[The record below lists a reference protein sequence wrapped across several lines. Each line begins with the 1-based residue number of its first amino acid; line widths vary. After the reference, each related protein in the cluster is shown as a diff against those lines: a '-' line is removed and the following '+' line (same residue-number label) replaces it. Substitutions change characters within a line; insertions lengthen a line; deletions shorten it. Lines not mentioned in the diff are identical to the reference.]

1 MMNLQELEVACPAA
15 FSPPAAPHVS
25 DRYTHVRTADIV
37 ERMMD
42 EGFTIR
48 TASQQKTQKKHQGR
62 KEAFQKHRISM
73 QMPTDNGTTRALGQ
87 IFPTVDLINSG
98 DWSST
103 FTMAVGLFRLVCTNG
118 MVAPFGAANESIKVR
133 HDKVDE
139 DTFSAI
145 QQAMAKAPDLFQ
157 FAEDAQ
163 GFNMSDTE
171 IERFGRAA
179 ARIRFG
185 LNPEDTVDASMTK
198 GLLGARRG
206 MDANSDLWSVFNRVQ
221 ENGTRGGFKVP
232 DVNGRLRSVRERR
245 NIVADV
251 TWNQELWS
259 LTQSVLHGNPAGPS
273 WPLN

>member
-15 FSPPAAPHVS
+15 FSTTAAPHVS

-37 ERMMD
+37 ERMMG

-48 TASQQKTQKKHQGR
+48 SASQQKTQKRTAG

-73 QMPTDNGTTRALGQ
+73 QMPVKDGSTRALGQ

-145 QQAMAKAPDLFQ
+145 QQAMDKAPALFQ

-163 GFNMSDTE
+163 AFQMSYTE
-171 IERFGRAA
+171 IERFGREA

-185 LNPEDTVDASMTK
+185 LDPEDTPDSSMTR
-198 GLLGARRG
+198 GLLAARRG
-206 MDANSDLWSVFNRVQ
+206 MDSSDDLWSVFNRVQ

-232 DVNGRLRSVRERR
+232 DANNRLRRVRERR
-245 NIVADV
+245 NIVSDV
-251 TWNQELWS
+251 KWNQDLWS
-259 LTQSVLHGNPAGPS
+259 LTQSVLTGNRAGPDWS
-273 WPLN
+273 LN

>member
-15 FSPPAAPHVS
+15 FSTTAAPHVS

-37 ERMMD
+37 ERMMG

-48 TASQQKTQKKHQGR
+48 SASQQKTQKRTAG

-73 QMPTDNGTTRALGQ
+73 QMPTDNGATRALGQ

-145 QQAMAKAPDLFQ
+145 QQAMDKAPALFQ

-163 GFNMSDTE
+163 AFQMSDTE
-171 IERFGRAA
+171 IERFGREAS
-179 ARIRFG
+179 RIRFG
-185 LNPEDTVDASMTK
+185 LEPEDAVDSSMTK
-198 GLLGARRG
+198 GLLAPRRG
-206 MDANSDLWSVFNRVQ
+206 MDASPDLWSVFNRVQ

-245 NIVADV
+245 NIVSDV
-251 TWNQELWS
+251 KWNQDLWS
-259 LTQSVLHGNPAGPS
+259 LTQSVLTGNRAGPDWS
-273 WPLN
+273 LN

>member
-1 MMNLQELEVACPAA
+1 
-15 FSPPAAPHVS
+15 
-25 DRYTHVRTADIV
+25 
-37 ERMMD
+37 MD
-42 EGFTIR
+42 QGFIIR
-48 TASQQKTQKKHQGR
+48 SASQQKTQKRTAG

-73 QMPTDNGTTRALGQ
+73 QMPFENGPSRALGQ

-103 FTMAVGLFRLVCTNG
+103 FTMAVGLFRLICTNG

-145 QQAMAKAPDLFQ
+145 QQAMDKAPALFQ

-163 GFNMSDTE
+163 RFNLTDTE
-171 IERFGRAA
+171 IEQFGRAA

-185 LNPEDTVDASMTK
+185 LDPEDSVDSSMTK
-198 GLLGARRG
+198 GLLAPRRG
-206 MDANSDLWSVFNRVQ
+206 MDSGYDLWSVFNRVQ
-221 ENGTRGGFKVP
+221 ENGTRGGFRVP
-232 DVNGRLRSVRERR
+232 DANNRLRRVRERR

-251 TWNQELWS
+251 KWNQDLWS
-259 LTQSVLHGNPAGPS
+259 LTQSVLGEKD

>member
-1 MMNLQELEVACPAA
+1 MNLEQLEVVAPAA
-15 FSPPAAPHVS
+15 FSTQAAPHVS

-42 EGFTIR
+42 QGFTIR
-48 TASQQKTQKKHQGR
+48 SASQQKTQKRTAG

-73 QMPTDNGTTRALGQ
+73 QMPVNNGDSRALGQ

-133 HDKVDE
+133 HDRVDE

-145 QQAMAKAPDLFQ
+145 QQAMDKAPALFQ
-157 FAEDAQ
+157 FANDAEKF
-163 GFNMSDTE
+163 GMSDTE

-185 LNPEDTVDASMTK
+185 LDPEDTVDPSMVR

-232 DVNGRLRSVRERR
+232 DANNRLRRVRERR

-251 TWNQELWS
+251 NWNQDLWA
-259 LTQSVLHGNPAGPS
+259 LTQSVLNGNPSGPE

>member
-15 FSPPAAPHVS
+15 FSTTAAPHVS

-37 ERMMD
+37 ERMMG

-48 TASQQKTQKKHQGR
+48 SASQQKTQKRTAGT
-62 KEAFQKHRISM
+62 EAFQKHRISL

-145 QQAMAKAPDLFQ
+145 QQAMAKAPALFQ

-163 GFNMSDTE
+163 GFNMSDTD

>member
-1 MMNLQELEVACPAA
+1 MNLEELEVACPAA
-15 FSPPAAPHVS
+15 FSTTAAPHVS
-25 DRYTHVRTADIV
+25 DRYTHVRTADII

-42 EGFTIR
+42 QGFTIR
-48 TASQQKTQKKHQGR
+48 SASQQRTNKGSRAKP
-62 KEAFQKHRISM
+62 EFQKHRISM
-73 QMPTDNGTTRALGQ
+73 QMPTDNGSTRALGQ

-133 HDKVDE
+133 HDRVDE

-145 QQAMAKAPDLFQ
+145 QQAMDKAPALFQ

-163 GFNMSDTE
+163 AFQMSNTE
-171 IERFGRAA
+171 IEQFSRAA

-185 LNPEDTVDASMTK
+185 LDPEDGVDSRMTE
-198 GLLGARRG
+198 GLIAPRRN
-206 MDANSDLWSVFNRVQ
+206 MDYGTDLWSVFNRVQ

-232 DVNGRLRSVRERR
+232 DSNNRLRRVRERR
-245 NIVADV
+245 NIVADIN
-251 TWNQELWS
+251 WNQDLWA
-259 LTQSVLHGNPAGPS
+259 LTQSVLNGNPAGPE

>member
-1 MMNLQELEVACPAA
+1 MDLQQLEVVAPAA
-15 FSPPAAPHVS
+15 FSTNAAPHVS

-37 ERMMD
+37 ERMMG

-48 TASQQKTQKKHQGR
+48 SASQQKTQKRTAG

-73 QMPTDNGTTRALGQ
+73 QMPVENGSTRALGQ

-133 HDKVDE
+133 HDRVDE

-145 QQAMAKAPDLFQ
+145 QQAMDKAPALFQ

-163 GFNMSDTE
+163 AFQMSNTE
-171 IERFGRAA
+171 IEQFGRAA

-185 LNPEDTVDASMTK
+185 LDAEDSVDSSMTN
-198 GLLGARRG
+198 GLIAPRRNIDYG
-206 MDANSDLWSVFNRVQ
+206 TDLWSVFNRVQ

-232 DVNGRLRSVRERR
+232 DANNRLRRVRERR

-251 TWNQELWS
+251 NWNQDLWA
-259 LTQSVLHGNPAGPS
+259 LTQSVLNGNLANPD

>member
-15 FSPPAAPHVS
+15 FSTTAAPHVS

-48 TASQQKTQKKHQGR
+48 TASQQKTQKRTAG

-87 IFPTVDLINSG
+87 VFPTVDLINSG

-145 QQAMAKAPDLFQ
+145 QQAMSKAPALFQ

-163 GFNMSDTE
+163 AFNMSDTE

-185 LNPEDTVDASMTK
+185 LNPEDTVDASMTS
-198 GLLGARRG
+198 GLLAARRG
-206 MDANSDLWSVFNRVQ
+206 MDANADLWSVFNRVQ

-259 LTQSVLHGNPAGPS
+259 LTQSVLQNDGPDWS
-273 WPLN
+273 LN

>member
-1 MMNLQELEVACPAA
+1 MNLEQLEVAVPAA
-15 FSPPAAPHVS
+15 FSTTAAPHVS

-48 TASQQKTQKKHQGR
+48 TASQQKTQKRTAG
-62 KEAFQKHRISM
+62 KESFQKHRISM
-73 QMPTDNGTTRALGQ
+73 QMPNGEGSTRALGQ

-118 MVAPFGAANESIKVR
+118 MVAPFGSANESIKVR

-145 QQAMAKAPDLFQ
+145 RQAMDKAPALFA
-157 FAEDAQ
+157 FADEAQ
-163 GFNMSDTE
+163 GFGLSDTE

-185 LNPEDTVDASMTK
+185 LEAEDGVDPSMVK
-198 GLLGARRG
+198 GLLAPRRG
-206 MDANSDLWSVFNRVQ
+206 MDANGDLWSVFNRVQ
-221 ENGTRGGFKVP
+221 ENGTQGGFKVP
-232 DVNGRLRSVRERR
+232 DSNGKMRQVKARR
-245 NIVADV
+245 GIMTDIA
-251 TWNQELWS
+251 WNQDLWS
-259 LTQSVLHGNPAGPS
+259 LTQSVLYGNPVGPE

>member
-1 MMNLQELEVACPAA
+1 MMNIQELEVACPAA
-15 FSPPAAPHVS
+15 FSNTAAPHVS

-37 ERMMD
+37 ERMMG

-48 TASQQKTQKKHQGR
+48 SASQQNTQKRTKG

-73 QMPTDNGTTRALGQ
+73 QMPTDNGSTRALGQ

-118 MVAPFGAANESIKVR
+118 MVAPFGSANESIKVR
-133 HDKVDE
+133 HDRVDE

-145 QQAMAKAPDLFQ
+145 RKALDKAPALFA
-157 FAEDAQ
+157 FADEAQ
-163 GFNMSDTE
+163 GFGLSDTE

-185 LNPEDTVDASMTK
+185 LEAEDGVDPSMVK
-198 GLLGARRG
+198 GLLAPRRG
-206 MDANSDLWSVFNRVQ
+206 MDANGDLWSVFNRVQ
-221 ENGTRGGFKVP
+221 ENGTHGGFKVP
-232 DVNGRLRSVRERR
+232 DANGKMRQVKARR
-245 NIVADV
+245 GIMTDVA
-251 TWNQELWS
+251 WNQDFWS
-259 LTQSVLHGNPAGPS
+259 LTQSVLYGSPVGPE

>member
-15 FSPPAAPHVS
+15 FSTTAAPHVS

-48 TASQQKTQKKHQGR
+48 SASQQKTQKRTAG

-145 QQAMAKAPDLFQ
+145 QQAMDKAPALFQ

-163 GFNMSDTE
+163 AFQMSDIE
-171 IERFGRAA
+171 IERFARDA

-185 LNPEDTVDASMTK
+185 IDSTDPVDVSMTR
-198 GLLGARRG
+198 GLLAPRRG
-206 MDANSDLWSVFNRVQ
+206 MDANADLWSVFNRVQ

-259 LTQSVLHGNPAGPS
+259 LTQSVLQNDGPDWS
-273 WPLN
+273 LN

>member
-1 MMNLQELEVACPAA
+1 MDLQQLEVVAPAA
-15 FSPPAAPHVS
+15 FSTNAAPHVS

-42 EGFTIR
+42 QGFTIR
-48 TASQQKTQKKHQGR
+48 SATQQKTQKRTAG

-73 QMPTDNGTTRALGQ
+73 QMPTDNGSTRALGQ

-103 FTMAVGLFRLVCTNG
+103 FTLAVGLFRLVCTNG

-133 HDKVDE
+133 HDRVDE

-145 QQAMAKAPDLFQ
+145 QQAMDKAPALFQ

-163 GFNMSDTE
+163 KLNMHEDE
-171 IERFGRAA
+171 IKRFGRAA

-185 LNPEDTVDASMTK
+185 LDPEDAVDPSMVQ

-232 DVNGRLRSVRERR
+232 DANNRLRRVRERR

-251 TWNQELWS
+251 TWNQDLWA
-259 LTQSVLHGNPAGPS
+259 LTQSVLNGNPSGPE

>member
-15 FSPPAAPHVS
+15 FSTTAAPHVS

-48 TASQQKTQKKHQGR
+48 TASQQKTQKRTAG

-145 QQAMAKAPDLFQ
+145 QQAMAKAPALFQ
-157 FAEDAQ
+157 FAEEAQ
-163 GFNMSDTE
+163 GFDMSDTE

-185 LNPEDTVDASMTK
+185 LNPEDTVDSSMTK

-251 TWNQELWS
+251 TWNQELWN
-259 LTQSVLHGNPAGPS
+259 LTHSVLHGNPAGPS

>member
-1 MMNLQELEVACPAA
+1 MNLQQLEVVAPAA
-15 FSPPAAPHVS
+15 FSTQAAPHVS

-42 EGFTIR
+42 QGFTIR
-48 TASQQKTQKKHQGR
+48 SASQQKTQKRTAG

-73 QMPTDNGTTRALGQ
+73 QMPVENGSTRALGQ

-103 FTMAVGLFRLVCTNG
+103 FTLAVGLFRLVCTNG

-133 HDKVDE
+133 HDRVDE

-145 QQAMAKAPDLFQ
+145 QQAMDKAPALFQ

-163 GFNMSDTE
+163 KLNMHEDE
-171 IERFGRAA
+171 IKRFGRAA

-185 LNPEDTVDASMTK
+185 LDPEDAVDPSMVQ

-221 ENGTRGGFKVP
+221 ENGTRGGFKIP
-232 DVNGRLRSVRERR
+232 DANNRLRRVRERR

-251 TWNQELWS
+251 NWNQDLWA
-259 LTQSVLHGNPAGPS
+259 LTQSVLNGNPSGPE